1 MLNISML
8 PSLRSVMRKK
18 MNISLIL
25 ELSRL
30 KITLWQQA
38 KKPRAIMGQR
48 RTKSMPNRKL
58 KPLHFL
64 MKEELLEKI
73 LHVIESQLIQIYYME
88 GTLTMKLLP

>member
-1 MLNISML
+1 
-8 PSLRSVMRKK
+8 MRKK

-25 ELSRL
+25 ELS
-30 KITLWQQA
+30 TLWQQA

>member
-1 MLNISML
+1 MNISML
-8 PSLRSVMRKK
+8 PRLEKRYEKENEHKLNLRIKQIEDNFMAAGEEAKSV
-18 MNISLIL
+18 
-25 ELSRL
+25 
-30 KITLWQQA
+30 
-38 KKPRAIMGQR
+38 MGQR

>member
-1 MLNISML
+1 
-8 PSLRSVMRKK
+8 MRKK

-64 MKEELLEKI
+64 MKEELL
-73 LHVIESQLIQIYYME
+73 
-88 GTLTMKLLP
+88 

>member
-1 MLNISML
+1 
-8 PSLRSVMRKK
+8 MRKK